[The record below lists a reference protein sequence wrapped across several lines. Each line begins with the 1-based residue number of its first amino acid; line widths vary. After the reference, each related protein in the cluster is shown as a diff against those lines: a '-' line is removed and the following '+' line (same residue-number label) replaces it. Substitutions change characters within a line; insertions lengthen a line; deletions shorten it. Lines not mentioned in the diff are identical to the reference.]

1 MSTNTK
7 RLSKEQ
13 LLDIISAFATPP
25 TINQLVLF
33 YENNVKPF
41 NNLSISQQLLR
52 YYIRQYKL
60 EDYISKRRYTYLD
73 KLK

>member
-13 LLDIISAFATPP
+13 LLDIINAFATKP
-25 TINQLVLF
+25 TTNQIILF

-41 NNLSISQQLLR
+41 NNLDISPELLR

-60 EDYISKRRYTYLD
+60 EDQISKRRYTYLD